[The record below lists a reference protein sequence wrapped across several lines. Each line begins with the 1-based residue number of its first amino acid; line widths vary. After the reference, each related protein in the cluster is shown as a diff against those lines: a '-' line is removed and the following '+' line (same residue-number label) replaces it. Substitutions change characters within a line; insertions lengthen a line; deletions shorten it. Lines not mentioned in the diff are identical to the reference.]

1 MRIAV
6 ITGVFAITALAVFLA
21 NLPVGQSPS
30 PSQTQ
35 APAASERVIEP
46 QPPALPPATA
56 DVPGKSDAT
65 AASPDAEVALE
76 PTLQKIEDLA
86 ITYDVAAIPALA
98 AYLAHADP
106 RVREAARE
114 GLIILGEDEAVPYLK
129 AAAQKAP
136 PEEGPLLKEA
146 AEFLALPSITDFR
159 RKSMSTDGE

>member
-1 MRIAV
+1 VRIAV
-6 ITGVFAITALAVFLA
+6 ITVVVAITALAVFLA
-21 NLPVGQSPS
+21 NFPVGQSPS
-30 PSQTQ
+30 PAQ
-35 APAASERVIEP
+35 APAATEGVSEP
-46 QPPALPPATA
+46 QPLAPSPAMA
-56 DVPGKSDAT
+56 DGPGKGDAI
-65 AASPDAEVALE
+65 ASSPNAEAALE

-98 AYLAHADP
+98 AFLAHADP

-136 PEEGPLLKEA
+136 PEEAPLLKEA

-159 RKSMSTDGE
+159 RKSMSTDGQ